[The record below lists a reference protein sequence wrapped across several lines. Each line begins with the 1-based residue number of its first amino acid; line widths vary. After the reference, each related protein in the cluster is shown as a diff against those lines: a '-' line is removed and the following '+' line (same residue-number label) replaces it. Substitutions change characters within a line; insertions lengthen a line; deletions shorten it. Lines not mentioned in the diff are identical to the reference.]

1 MMKYDANEVEKEIK
15 QIEKLSSEGLADK
28 ATAEMMRT
36 LLHNINQRSHNI
48 LHNINNY
55 GLH

>member
-1 MMKYDANEVEKEIK
+1 MKYDANEVEKEIK

-28 ATAEMMRT
+28 ANTEMMRA
-36 LLHNINQRSHNI
+36 LLYKI

>member
-1 MMKYDANEVEKEIK
+1 MKYDVNEVEKEIK

-28 ATAEMMRT
+28 ANAAMMRS
-36 LLHNINQRSHNI
+36 LLYKINQQSHNI

>member
-1 MMKYDANEVEKEIK
+1 MKYDANEVEKEIK

-28 ATAEMMRT
+28 ANTEMMRA
-36 LLHNINQRSHNI
+36 LLYKINQRSHNI